1 PHPPD
6 RWGGSPLGV
15 ALPAC
20 NTTLFLALRPRFPDW
35 VPSGVIFITCIF
47 SGLLGAEQK
56 EASRAPQGGVWCVL
70 CHWSKVRG
78 QPIEQTTSITVW
90 TALHSI
96 IDGRERFRAE
106 SERIQG
112 EQAAQ
117 ERRQRDRMAKHEALA
132 RQEDDAI
139 RAKIFARYLRA
150 EEEAQGSRL
159 RPKRTGAAHYA
170 TPGCGARG

>member
-1 PHPPD
+1 
-6 RWGGSPLGV
+6 
-15 ALPAC
+15 
-20 NTTLFLALRPRFPDW
+20 
-35 VPSGVIFITCIF
+35 
-47 SGLLGAEQK
+47 LLGAEQK

-106 SERIQG
+106 SERIQA

-150 EEEAQGSRL
+150 EEEAQGQGSGRSA
-159 RPKRTGAAHYA
+159 TGAAHYA

>member
-1 PHPPD
+1 MGFRSGAYPHPPD

-15 ALPAC
+15 ALPAR

-35 VPSGVIFITCIF
+35 VPSGVIFITCF
-47 SGLLGAEQK
+47 QWLAGCRTK
-56 EASRAPQGGVWCVL
+56 GGFTRPAGRCL
-70 CHWSKVRG
+70 VRLV
-78 QPIEQTTSITVW
+78 PLASITVW

-96 IDGRERFRAE
+96 IDGREREQRFRAE
-106 SERIQG
+106 SERIQA